1 MTATNAASD
10 LKLPLALRVG
20 VTGRR
25 ELAAGAIP
33 ALSAA
38 IDACLGAARDEL
50 SAFAATPAAR
60 AVYRAASDGTVPF
73 TLRVVSPLAEGADRL
88 FAEAGDKAG
97 AKLYFPLP
105 FRQAEYEKDFPDSVD
120 AFRALIAKGE
130 VFELDGYRSEK
141 LAQDESYEAVGRFVV
156 GASDF
161 LVAIWDGKRARGQ
174 GGTGEI
180 VPFAIQA
187 GAPVWWI
194 DAGGI
199 LPPKW
204 LRDGVDLNAPEQAP
218 TGDAAFAAL
227 RAWIANAAPAPE
239 CAGPDRDGPLG
250 WLAGHM
256 CRRWNWDR
264 PPIEDFLAEAPLP
277 RWWPWRAYQ
286 AMMAL
291 AAPVK
296 GGGGERLAAPVG
308 AVETYWRKLLEAPD
322 RAANAYG
329 DRYRSSYVLIAL
341 LAVIALASAA
351 LTGDELFRTVPWVAV
366 PEVVAVLAI
375 LALVLVNLTH
385 RWHER
390 WISYRLLAELFRKQF
405 TLSAIGRSLPGSDV
419 MRLAAELDENEK
431 PPRDLW
437 IAWYFLAALR
447 AAPFPTGSMANA
459 KRRALDVGR
468 SLVAEQ
474 QDYHQTRRHRSL
486 RAVQWVKRG
495 SEGLFVL
502 TVLFAVGKIFAVHYK
517 MDNALHFMV
526 LAGAL
531 ISAGA
536 GAFVGIRT
544 YAEFALLARQS
555 THMLLMLEGA
565 ERELAAAALVVGEP
579 LSSRQIGRTL
589 ASAAG
594 AMMQDI
600 SGWAQLFRNKTI
612 EAG

>member
-1 MTATNAASD
+1 
-10 LKLPLALRVG
+10 
-20 VTGRR
+20 
-25 ELAAGAIP
+25 
-33 ALSAA
+33 
-38 IDACLGAARDEL
+38 
-50 SAFAATPAAR
+50 
-60 AVYRAASDGTVPF
+60 
-73 TLRVVSPLAEGADRL
+73 
-88 FAEAGDKAG
+88 
-97 AKLYFPLP
+97 
-105 FRQAEYEKDFPDSVD
+105 
-120 AFRALIAKGE
+120 
-130 VFELDGYRSEK
+130 
-141 LAQDESYEAVGRFVV
+141 
-156 GASDF
+156 
-161 LVAIWDGKRARGQ
+161 
-174 GGTGEI
+174 
-180 VPFAIQA
+180 
-187 GAPVWWI
+187 
-194 DAGGI
+194 
-199 LPPKW
+199 
-204 LRDGVDLNAPEQAP
+204 
-218 TGDAAFAAL
+218 
-227 RAWIANAAPAPE
+227 
-239 CAGPDRDGPLG
+239 
-250 WLAGHM
+250 
-256 CRRWNWDR
+256 
-264 PPIEDFLAEAPLP
+264 
-277 RWWPWRAYQ
+277 
-286 AMMAL
+286 
-291 AAPVK
+291 
-296 GGGGERLAAPVG
+296 
-308 AVETYWRKLLEAPD
+308 
-322 RAANAYG
+322 
-329 DRYRSSYVLIAL
+329 
-341 LAVIALASAA
+341 
-351 LTGDELFRTVPWVAV
+351 
-366 PEVVAVLAI
+366 